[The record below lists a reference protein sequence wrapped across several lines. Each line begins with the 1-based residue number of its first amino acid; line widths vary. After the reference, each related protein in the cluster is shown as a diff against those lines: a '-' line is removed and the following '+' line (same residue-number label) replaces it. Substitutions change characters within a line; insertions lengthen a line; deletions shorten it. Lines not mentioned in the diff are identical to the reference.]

1 MTNIYLTIYWWLI
14 YWWLKY
20 ICKYILFYINQIWD
34 LSLYIHFLLLKNF
47 MQAYN
52 EFSPLPCS
60 FCSLVS
66 CSMHSASWR
75 RILFHRLHYLF
86 GPTPLN
92 YTLKIPVQ
100 TVFFIL
106 NSSQLTFK
114 NISLLHSA
122 IEKCCQ
128 SKCWHTCHMCL
139 CMFLRLESHMFIII
153 LYMSCCL

>member
-1 MTNIYLTIYWWLI
+1 MNLQIYFI
-14 YWWLKY
+14 
-20 ICKYILFYINQIWD
+20 
-34 LSLYIHFLLLKNF
+34 LYIPNLRSIFIYSFLLFKNF
-47 MQAYN
+47 MHAYN
-52 EFSPLPCS
+52 VFPSPPPARS

-75 RILFHRLHYLF
+75 RILFHHLHYLL

-92 YTLKIPVQ
+92 YTLKISVA

-114 NISLLHSA
+114 NIPFLHSA

-139 CMFLRLESHMFIII
+139 CMFLRLESHMFIIF
-153 LYMSCCL
+153 LYMACCL